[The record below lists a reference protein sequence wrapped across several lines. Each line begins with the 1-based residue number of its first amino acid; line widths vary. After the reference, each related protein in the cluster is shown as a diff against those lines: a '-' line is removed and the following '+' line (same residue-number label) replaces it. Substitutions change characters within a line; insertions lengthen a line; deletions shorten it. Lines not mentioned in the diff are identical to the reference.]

1 MLLLLLSHFS
11 RARLCATPWTASH
24 QAPLSLGF
32 SRQEHWSGYILLKEY
47 LLNICQMAL
56 WSKLQFF
63 LKLYLHTQSCMSCSR
78 RQSSPVHTVRAELA
92 VGTVPARRLQANR
105 KLGGPAGTFP
115 LPQRP
120 TQCPQPGR
128 GGHAVFR
135 VEPACAERT
144 ETPRASE
151 PAPLGRVPG
160 PEVIP
165 AVTSQNK
172 SKSEGP
178 RGESRPR
185 ISADLLFRHNGKAV
199 FNVCERLGY

>member
-24 QAPLSLGF
+24 QAPLFLGF

-56 WSKLQFF
+56 CSELQFF

-105 KLGGPAGTFP
+105 KLGGPAGMFP
-115 LPQRP
+115 LSPSGRPSAHGQDAAGTLSSGWSPRVQSARRRPGPPSQRLWAA
-120 TQCPQPGR
+120 CPGR
-128 GGHAVFR
+128 
-135 VEPACAERT
+135 
-144 ETPRASE
+144 
-151 PAPLGRVPG
+151 
-160 PEVIP
+160 
-165 AVTSQNK
+165 K
-172 SKSEGP
+172 
-178 RGESRPR
+178 
-185 ISADLLFRHNGKAV
+185 
-199 FNVCERLGY
+199 

>member
-1 MLLLLLSHFS
+1 MDGLPPGSSVPGILQ
-11 RARLCATPWTASH
+11 ARTLEWVY
-24 QAPLSLGF
+24 PLERVF
-32 SRQEHWSGYILLKEY
+32 TEY
-47 LLNICQMAL
+47 LSNGAMFRAAVLSETISAYTILYVLLTAPVVSCPHCPRWARGRHGASSEAA
-56 WSKLQFF
+56 SK
-63 LKLYLHTQSCMSCSR
+63 
-78 RQSSPVHTVRAELA
+78 PE
-92 VGTVPARRLQANR
+92 ARRPCR
-105 KLGGPAGTFP
+105 HVSS

-120 TQCPQPGR
+120 TQCPRPGR
-128 GGHAVFR
+128 GGNAVFR
-135 VEPACAERT
+135 VGPACAERT

-172 SKSEGP
+172 GKSQGP

-199 FNVCERLGY
+199 FNVCERLGYWQSK